1 MSFVIETIA
10 GRVGTITMNHPKEVN
25 PLGKRLID
33 DIAAS
38 LARMEEQRVRV
49 VVLRAR
55 RGARVFSAG
64 HDVSELP
71 LHGRDPLTHTDPLG
85 QAVRTIQL
93 FPAPVI
99 ALVEGTVWGG
109 AVQLVM
115 GCDLVVA
122 GSDTAFAITPAK
134 LGVPYNIVGT
144 LNFLNIAATPLVKQ
158 MLFTAQ
164 PVSADRLLQAG
175 VINYVMP
182 REQLDQFTFDLAA
195 QIAENSPLVISAL
208 KEEIRLLEAAHP
220 LVPEEFERVQSLRR
234 RVYDSA
240 DYQEGLKAFFEKR
253 KPAFR
258 GE

>member
-1 MSFVIETIA
+1 M
-10 GRVGTITMNHPKEVN
+10 
-25 PLGKRLID
+25 
-33 DIAAS
+33 
-38 LARMEEQRVRV
+38 
-49 VVLRAR
+49 
-55 RGARVFSAG
+55 
-64 HDVSELP
+64 SELP

-109 AVQLVM
+109 ACELVM
-115 GCDLVVA
+115 GCNLVVA
-122 GSDTAFAITPAK
+122 GSDTTFAITPAK

-164 PVSADRLLQAG
+164 PVSADRLLQSG
-175 VINYVMP
+175 VINYVLP
-182 REQLDQFTFDLAA
+182 RQELDEFTFQTCRADRGKLTAGDSGPQGRDPA
-195 QIAENSPLVISAL
+195 PGGSTPPRSRR
-208 KEEIRLLEAAHP
+208 IRAP
-220 LVPEEFERVQSLRR
+220 VQALRR
-234 RVYDSA
+234 RVYDGA

-253 KPAFR
+253 KPVFR

>member
-109 AVQLVM
+109 ACELVM

>member
-1 MSFVIETIA
+1 MSFVIENITGHI
-10 GRVGTITMNHPKEVN
+10 GTVTLNHPKEVN
-25 PLGKRLID
+25 PLGKQLIG

-38 LARMEEQRVRV
+38 LERMEKQQVRV
-49 VVLRAR
+49 VVLRAQP
-55 RGARVFSAG
+55 GAKVFSAG
-64 HDVSELP
+64 HDVGELP

-85 QAVRTIQL
+85 QAVRNIQH

-109 AVQLVM
+109 ACELVM

-122 GSDTAFAITPAK
+122 GSDTTFAITPAK

-144 LNFLNIAATPLVKQ
+144 LNFLNVAATPLVKQ

-164 PVSADRLLQAG
+164 PVTADRLLQSG
-175 VINYVMP
+175 VINYVLP
-182 REQLDQFTFDLAA
+182 RQHLAEFTFNLAA
-195 QIAENSPLVISAL
+195 QIAENSPLVIQAL

-220 LVPEEFERVQSLRR
+220 LAPEEFERVQSLRR

-253 KPAFR
+253 KPVFR